1 MKVMFTEEAWA
12 SYVSWADENNRRVL
26 RRINQ
31 LIRDIQRHGDDGGIG
46 KPELLRGDL
55 SGFASRRI
63 DQEHRLVYRIRDD
76 MLEIISCRF
85 HY

>member
-26 RRINQ
+26 RWINQ
-31 LIRDIQRHGDDGGIG
+31 LIRDIQRNGDDGGIG
-46 KPELLRGDL
+46 KLELLRGDL

-85 HY
+85 QY